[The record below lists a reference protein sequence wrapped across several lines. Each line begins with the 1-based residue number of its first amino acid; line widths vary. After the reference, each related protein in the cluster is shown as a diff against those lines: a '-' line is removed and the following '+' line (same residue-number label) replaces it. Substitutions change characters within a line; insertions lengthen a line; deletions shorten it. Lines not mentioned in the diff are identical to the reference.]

1 MQDRKALVVGIDE
14 YASTPLYG
22 CVADA
27 NAVAEVLA
35 KNGDGSPNFE
45 IRFAM
50 NVESPHV
57 LRQMVD
63 DCFSGEPEIAL
74 LYFAGHGGRCDA
86 TKNGFILSGWGYPEG
101 QLSLDEILTIANR
114 SKARNRV
121 ILLDSCNSGCMG
133 APGVLGGTSSM
144 LGEGLTI
151 LSACCANECA
161 EELNGRGTFTS
172 LLVDALNGGAADV
185 MGHVTPGGVYAY
197 IDKAL
202 GPWDQRPVFRTN
214 VNSFISLRKVVSQVP
229 DSVLRQLPSLFDTP
243 GVQLSL
249 DPSFE
254 PTNSPDCEEHQIVEP
269 YATKDNTEKFKI
281 LQQLEG
287 IGLVR
292 PVGAEH
298 MYFAAMESKSCELTA
313 LGKQYWRLAD
323 TGKI

>member
-14 YASTPLYG
+14 YASTPLFG

-27 NAVAEVLA
+27 KAVAGALT
-35 KNGDGSPNFE
+35 KNGDSSPNFSIHLE
-45 IRFAM
+45 R
-50 NVESPHV
+50 NVESPYA
-57 LRQMVD
+57 LKQMIE

-86 TKNGFILSGWGYPEG
+86 TKSGFILSGRGDPEG
-101 QLSLDEILTIANR
+101 RLSLDEILAIANN
-114 SKARNRV
+114 SKAKNRV
-121 ILLDSCNSGCMG
+121 ILLDSCDSGCMG

-144 LGEGLTI
+144 LVEGLTI
-151 LSACCANECA
+151 LSACCSNECA

-185 MGHVTPGGVYAY
+185 MGHVTPGGVYAF

-214 VNSFISLRKVVSQVP
+214 VNSFVSLRKVVSQVP
-229 DSVLRQLPSLFDTP
+229 DSVLRQLPFLFNAP
-243 GVQLSL
+243 GAQLSL

-254 PTNSPDCEEHQIVEP
+254 PTNSPDWEEHQIIEP

-298 MYFAAMESKSCELTA
+298 MYFAAMESRSCELTA
-313 LGKQYWRLAD
+313 LGKQYWRLAV

>member
-1 MQDRKALVVGIDE
+1 MIE
-14 YASTPLYG
+14 
-22 CVADA
+22 
-27 NAVAEVLA
+27 
-35 KNGDGSPNFE
+35 
-45 IRFAM
+45 
-50 NVESPHV
+50 
-57 LRQMVD
+57 

-86 TKNGFILSGWGYPEG
+86 TKSGFILSGRGDPEG
-101 QLSLDEILTIANR
+101 RLSLDEILAIANS
-114 SKARNRV
+114 SKAKNRV

-144 LGEGLTI
+144 LVEGLTI
-151 LSACCANECA
+151 LSACCSNECA

-214 VNSFISLRKVVSQVP
+214 VNSFISLRKVVSQVA
-229 DSVLRQLPSLFDTP
+229 DSVLRQLPSLFDAP
-243 GVQLSL
+243 GAQLSL

-254 PTNSPDCEEHQIVEP
+254 PTNSPDWEEHQIVKP
-269 YATKDNTEKFKI
+269 YATKVNTAKFKI

>member
-1 MQDRKALVVGIDE
+1 
-14 YASTPLYG
+14 
-22 CVADA
+22 
-27 NAVAEVLA
+27 
-35 KNGDGSPNFE
+35 
-45 IRFAM
+45 
-50 NVESPHV
+50 
-57 LRQMVD
+57 MVD

-74 LYFAGHGGRCDA
+74 LYFAGHDGRCDA
-86 TKNGFILSGWGYPEG
+86 TKNGFILPGWGYPEG

-229 DSVLRQLPSLFDTP
+229 DNVLRQLPSLFDMP
-243 GVQLSL
+243 GAQLSL

-254 PTNSPDCEEHQIVEP
+254 PTNSPDWEEHQIVEP

-292 PVGAEH
+292 PVGADH

>member
-1 MQDRKALVVGIDE
+1 MQGRKALVVGIDE
-14 YASTPLYG
+14 YASSPLYG

-27 NAVAEVLA
+27 NAVSEVLG
-35 KNGDGSPNFE
+35 KNGDGSPNFSIHLE
-45 IRFAM
+45 R
-50 NVESPHV
+50 NVECPFE
-57 LRQMVD
+57 LKRMIE
-63 DCFSGEPEIAL
+63 DCFSGDPEIAL
-74 LYFAGHGGRCDA
+74 LYFAGHGGRCDV
-86 TKNGFILSGWGYPEG
+86 TKNGFILSGKGYPGG
-101 QLSLDEILTIANR
+101 QLSLDEILVIANS
-114 SKARNRV
+114 SKAKNRV

-133 APGVLGGTSSM
+133 TPGVLGGTSCL

-151 LSACCANECA
+151 LSACCSNECA

-229 DSVLRQLPSLFDTP
+229 DSVLRQLPSLFDAP

-254 PTNSPDCEEHQIVEP
+254 PTNSPDSEEHRIVEP

>member
-1 MQDRKALVVGIDE
+1 MLV
-14 YASTPLYG
+14 
-22 CVADA
+22 
-27 NAVAEVLA
+27 
-35 KNGDGSPNFE
+35 
-45 IRFAM
+45 
-50 NVESPHV
+50 
-57 LRQMVD
+57 
-63 DCFSGEPEIAL
+63 
-74 LYFAGHGGRCDA
+74 
-86 TKNGFILSGWGYPEG
+86 
-101 QLSLDEILTIANR
+101 
-114 SKARNRV
+114 
-121 ILLDSCNSGCMG
+121 
-133 APGVLGGTSSM
+133 
-144 LGEGLTI
+144 EGLTI
-151 LSACCANECA
+151 LSACCSNECA

-243 GVQLSL
+243 GAQLSL

-254 PTNSPDCEEHQIVEP
+254 PTNSPDWEEHRIVEP

>member
-1 MQDRKALVVGIDE
+1 
-14 YASTPLYG
+14 
-22 CVADA
+22 
-27 NAVAEVLA
+27 
-35 KNGDGSPNFE
+35 
-45 IRFAM
+45 
-50 NVESPHV
+50 
-57 LRQMVD
+57 
-63 DCFSGEPEIAL
+63 
-74 LYFAGHGGRCDA
+74 
-86 TKNGFILSGWGYPEG
+86 
-101 QLSLDEILTIANR
+101 
-114 SKARNRV
+114 
-121 ILLDSCNSGCMG
+121 MG
-133 APGVLGGTSSM
+133 APGALGGTSS
-144 LGEGLTI
+144 LLDEGLTI
-151 LSACCANECA
+151 LSACCSNECA
-161 EELNGRGTFTS
+161 EEYNGRGTFTS

-185 MGHVTPGGVYAY
+185 MGHVTPGGVYAF

-229 DSVLRQLPSLFDTP
+229 DSVLRQLPSLFHTP
-243 GVQLSL
+243 GAQLSL

-254 PTNSPDCEEHQIVEP
+254 PTNSPDWEEHRIVEP

-298 MYFAAMESKSCELTA
+298 MYFAAMESRSCELTA

>member
-1 MQDRKALVVGIDE
+1 MRDRKALVVGIDKYE
-14 YASTPLYG
+14 SAPLYG

-27 NAVAEVLA
+27 NAVAEVLE
-35 KNGDGSPNFE
+35 KNGDGSPNFS
-45 IRFAM
+45 IRLET
-50 NVESPHV
+50 NVESPHK
-57 LRQMVD
+57 LRQMVEE
-63 DCFSGEPEIAL
+63 CFSGDPEIAL

-86 TKNGFILSGWGYPEG
+86 TKSGFILSGQGYPEG
-101 QLSLDEILTIANR
+101 QLSLDDILAVANG
-114 SKARNRV
+114 SKAKNRV

-133 APGVLGGTSSM
+133 VPGVLGGTSSM
-144 LGEGLTI
+144 LLEGLTI
-151 LSACCANECA
+151 LSACCSNECA

-185 MGHVTPGGVYAY
+185 MGHVAPGGVYAY

-214 VNSFISLRKVVSQVP
+214 VNSFISLRKVVPQVP
-229 DSVLRQLPSLFDTP
+229 DSVLRQLPHLFNAP
-243 GVQLSL
+243 GARLPL

-254 PTNSPDCEEHQIVEP
+254 PTNSPDWEEHRIVEP

-292 PVGAEH
+292 PVGVEH

>member
-1 MQDRKALVVGIDE
+1 MQGRKALVVGIDE
-14 YASTPLYG
+14 YASSPLYG

-27 NAVAEVLA
+27 NAVAEVLG
-35 KNGDGSPNFE
+35 KNGDGSPNFSIHLE
-45 IRFAM
+45 R
-50 NVESPHV
+50 NVECPFE
-57 LRQMVD
+57 LKRMIE
-63 DCFSGEPEIAL
+63 DCFSGDPEIAL
-74 LYFAGHGGRCDA
+74 LYFAGHGGRCDV
-86 TKNGFILSGWGYPEG
+86 TKNGFILSGKGYPGG
-101 QLSLDEILTIANR
+101 QLSLDEILAIANS
-114 SKARNRV
+114 SKAKNRV

-133 APGVLGGTSSM
+133 TPGVLGGTSCL

-151 LSACCANECA
+151 LSACCSNECA
-161 EELNGRGTFTS
+161 EELNGCGTFTS

-229 DSVLRQLPSLFDTP
+229 DSVLRQLPSLFDAP
-243 GVQLSL
+243 GAQLSL

-254 PTNSPDCEEHQIVEP
+254 PTNSPDWEEHRIVEP
-269 YATKDNTEKFKI
+269 YATRDNMEKFKI

>member
-1 MQDRKALVVGIDE
+1 MRNRKALVVGIDE
-14 YASTPLYG
+14 YASAPLFG

-35 KNGDGSPNFE
+35 KNGDGSPNFS
-45 IRFAM
+45 IRFER
-50 NVESPHV
+50 NVESPHM
-57 LRQMVD
+57 LKRMIE
-63 DCFSGEPEIAL
+63 DCFSGDPEIAL
-74 LYFAGHGGRCDA
+74 LYFAGHGGRCDT
-86 TKNGFILSGWGYPEG
+86 TKSGFILSGSGDPEG
-101 QLSLDEILTIANR
+101 RVSLDEILAIANN
-114 SKARNRV
+114 SKAKNRV

-133 APGVLGGTSSM
+133 ALGVLGGTTSL

-151 LSACCANECA
+151 LSACCSNECA
-161 EELNGRGTFTS
+161 EEANGRGTFTS
-172 LLVDALNGGAADV
+172 LLVDALHGGAADV

-214 VNSFISLRKVVSQVP
+214 VNSFVSLRKVVPQVP
-229 DSVLRQLPSLFDTP
+229 DSVLRQLPYLFNVP
-243 GVQLSL
+243 GVQLPL

-254 PTNSPDCEEHQIVEP
+254 PTNSPDWGEHQIVEP
-269 YATKDNTEKFKI
+269 YATKANTEKFKI

-292 PVGAEH
+292 PVGSEH
-298 MYFAAMESKSCELTA
+298 MYIAAMESKSCELTA

>member
-1 MQDRKALVVGIDE
+1 MQSRKALVVGINE
-14 YASTPLYG
+14 YASSPLYG

-35 KNGDGSPNFE
+35 KNGDGSPDFSVRVE
-45 IRFAM
+45 T
-50 NVESPHV
+50 NVQHAYV
-57 LRQMVD
+57 LRQMVEE
-63 DCFSGEPEIAL
+63 CFSGEPEIAL

-86 TKNGFILSGWGYPEG
+86 TKNGFILSGQGDPMG
-101 QLSLDEILTIANR
+101 RLSLDEILTIANDSR
-114 SKARNRV
+114 ARNRV

-133 APGVLGGTSSM
+133 APGVLGGTSSL

-151 LSACCANECA
+151 LSACCSSECA
-161 EELNGRGTFTS
+161 EEYDGRGTFTS
-172 LLVDALNGGAADV
+172 LLVDALNGSAADV
-185 MGHVTPGGVYAY
+185 MGHVTPGGVYAF

-214 VNSFISLRKVVSQVP
+214 VKSFISLRKVVSQVP
-229 DSVLRQLPSLFDTP
+229 DYVLRQLPSLFDAP
-243 GVQLSL
+243 GAQLPL

-254 PTNSPDCEEHQIVEP
+254 PTNSPDWEEHQIVEP

-298 MYFAAMESKSCELTA
+298 MYFAAMESRSCELTA
-313 LGKQYWRLAD
+313 LGKQYWRLAATD
-323 TGKI
+323 KI

>member
-14 YASTPLYG
+14 YASTPLFG

-27 NAVAEVLA
+27 KAVAEVLE
-35 KNGDGSPNFE
+35 KNGDGSPNFSIRLE
-45 IRFAM
+45 I
-50 NVESPHV
+50 NVESPYT
-57 LRQMVD
+57 LRQMIK
-63 DCFSGEPEIAL
+63 DCFSGAPEIAL
-74 LYFAGHGGRCDA
+74 LYFAGHGGRCDV
-86 TKNGFILSGWGYPEG
+86 TKNGFILSGRGYPEG
-101 QLSLDEILTIANR
+101 QLSLDDILTMANE

-133 APGVLGGTSSM
+133 APGVLGGTSSL
-144 LGEGLTI
+144 LGEGITI
-151 LSACCANECA
+151 LSACCSNECA
-161 EELNGRGTFTS
+161 EEANGRGLFTS

-214 VNSFISLRKVVSQVP
+214 VNSFISLRNVVSQVP
-229 DSVLRQLPSLFDTP
+229 DSVLRRLPSLFDTSDS
-243 GVQLSL
+243 QLSL

-254 PTNSPDCEEHQIVEP
+254 PTNSPDWEEHQIVEP
-269 YATKDNTEKFKI
+269 FATKENTEKFKI